1 MILRR
6 CVPWLICLSLLLG
19 VAFAEAASAEA
30 ICQTPRL
37 DLASKT
43 LLLED
48 PGAALTADQVFA
60 LPDSAFTPATRQHL
74 TRQYSHSA
82 FWLRTR
88 LLSDVGCKRW
98 LTVGDPRL
106 ADIQVHLWQGRAW
119 QTMRA
124 GSAYPLTQ
132 WPVRARQPTFPLEPS
147 AGQEL
152 TVLVRVASTSMIIIK
167 PELWSELGLLDHRQ
181 GGSMVDGMT
190 LGITLLMV
198 PFSFV
203 IGWLL
208 RSRLLVVHALSVLV
222 YAVLVSVVNG
232 YLIYFPSL
240 LPWSRELFWLLGLV
254 QYCLFFAY
262 IRVLLQVRQLPPR
275 WGQVYSLFM
284 LTVFACYLWMLV
296 DNVEGRALKDE
307 VLLFTY
313 LLIPTTLLAGWRRRF
328 AYSWLVYLVCGLF
341 MLPSLMRLLAVAGV
355 PWQTADDK
363 LSLASTLPGLLLL
376 ACTLVMEVGR
386 IRSRERRALADL
398 DNQQKA
404 EHERLEST
412 VAMRTRQL
420 RESLHARSLL
430 MARIS
435 HDLRSPLVS
444 IVNYARLLSPG
455 STQDYPRKIERNARQ
470 QLELIDEL
478 LEFSRSEL
486 QQLEIILAPGYLYGF
501 LREIEEEGGFL
512 AAQQNN
518 IFECRLDAGLPTLVQ
533 ADFRRLRQVL
543 INLLANAA
551 KFTRDGQVLFE
562 VQCLACDVES
572 ARLRFSVSD
581 TGIGIPA
588 EERKQL
594 LQPFWR
600 GREAER
606 YSGSGLGLSIV
617 SGLLQQMDSTL
628 SLDGSQPHGTRFSF
642 EVVFARAREEDLD
655 ISFRESEDVQVSGVG
670 RQILLVDDVE
680 QNREWLSDLLGGYG
694 FDVTAVM
701 DAEQALET
709 LQYGS
714 CDLLI
719 SDQVMPGMDGWA
731 LLAVVRE
738 RWPSLP
744 VLLYS
749 SAPAWRPPGYSA
761 DLNFD
766 AVLLK
771 PSDAV
776 ELLAT
781 IEQLAPESARTAG
794 AGPLPEVCRVLD
806 D

>member
-1 MILRR
+1 MVRR
-6 CVPWLICLSLLLG
+6 CVLWLICLSLLCG
-19 VAFAEAASAEA
+19 VAFAEAASTEA
-30 ICQTPRL
+30 ICQTPRF
-37 DLASKT
+37 DLAAQT

-48 PGAALTADQVFA
+48 PGATLTADQVLA
-60 LPDSAFTPATRQHL
+60 LPDSAFIPATRQNL

-88 LLSDVGCKRW
+88 LSSDAGCKRW

-106 ADIQVHLWQGRAW
+106 ADIQVHLWQGRDR

-124 GSAYPLTQ
+124 GSAYPVAQ
-132 WPVRARQPTFPLEPS
+132 WPVRARQPTFPLEPL

-152 TVLVRVASTSMIIIK
+152 TLLIRVVSSSMIIIK
-167 PELWSELGLLDHRQ
+167 PQLWSELGLLDHRQ
-181 GGSMVDGMT
+181 GGSLVDGMT

-208 RSRLLVVHALSVLV
+208 RSRLLVVHALSVSV
-222 YAVLVSVVNG
+222 YALLVSVVNG
-232 YLIYFPSL
+232 YLVHFPSL
-240 LPWSRELFWLLGLV
+240 LPWSHELFWLLGLV

-262 IRVLLQVRQLPPR
+262 IRVLLQVRQLPPC
-275 WGQVYSLFM
+275 WGQAYNLFI
-284 LTVFACYLWMLV
+284 LAVFACYLWMLV
-296 DNVEGRALKDE
+296 DNVQGRAMKDE
-307 VLLFTY
+307 LVLFAY
-313 LLIPTTLLAGWRRRF
+313 LLIPATFLAGWRRRF
-328 AYSWLVYLVCGLF
+328 DYSWLVYLVCGLF
-341 MLPSLMRLLAVAGV
+341 MLAGLMRLLAVAGV

-412 VAMRTRQL
+412 VATRTRQL
-420 RESLHARSLL
+420 RESLRARSLL

-444 IVNYARLLSPG
+444 IVDYARLLSSG
-455 STQDYPRKIERNARQ
+455 AVQDYSRKIERNARQ

-501 LREIEEEGGFL
+501 LREIEEEAGFL

-518 IFECRLDAGLPTLVQ
+518 AFECRLDPGLPTLVQ

-562 VQCLACDVES
+562 VHCLASDVAS

-588 EERKQL
+588 DERKQL

-617 SGLLQQMDSTL
+617 SGLLEQMDSRL
-628 SLDGSQPHGTRFSF
+628 SLDESQSRGARFSF
-642 EVVFARAREEDLD
+642 EVEFARAREEDLD
-655 ISFRESEDVQVSGVG
+655 ISFAQSQDMQVSGVG

-694 FDVTAVM
+694 FDVTAAS
-701 DAEQALET
+701 DAGQALEA
-709 LQYGS
+709 LRNEVY
-714 CDLLI
+714 DLLI
-719 SDQVMPGMDGWA
+719 SDQAMPGMDGWA

-738 RWPSLP
+738 RWPALP

-749 SAPAWRPPGYSA
+749 SAPALRPAVYPA

-771 PSDAV
+771 PSDAA

-781 IEQLAPESARTAG
+781 VERLAPESTRPAAAG
-794 AGPLPEVCRVLD
+794 SLPEVCRVLED
-806 D
+806 

>member
-1 MILRR
+1 MLRR
-6 CVPWLICLSLLLG
+6 CVLRLICLSLLLG

-30 ICQTPRL
+30 ICQAPRF
-37 DLASKT
+37 DLASQS

-48 PGAALTADQVFA
+48 PERALTADQVLA
-60 LPDSAFTPATRQHL
+60 LPDSAFIPATRQHL
-74 TRQYSHSA
+74 ARQYSHSA
-82 FWLRTR
+82 FWLRAR
-88 LLSDVGCKRW
+88 LSSDVECKRW

-106 ADIQVHLWQGRAW
+106 ADIQVHLRQGSDW

-132 WPVRARQPTFPLEPS
+132 WPVRARQPTFLLELA

-152 TVLVRVASTSMIIIK
+152 SVLIRVASGSMIIIK
-167 PELWSELGLLDHRQ
+167 PQLWSELALLDYRQ
-181 GGSMVDGMT
+181 GNSLVDGMT

-208 RSRLLVVHALSVLV
+208 RSRLLVVHALSVSV

-232 YLIYFPSL
+232 YLIHIPSL
-240 LPWSRELFWLLGLV
+240 LPWSGELFWLLGLV

-262 IRVLLQVRQLPPR
+262 IRVLLQVRQLPLY
-275 WGQVYSLFM
+275 WGQAYNLFI
-284 LTVFACYLWMLV
+284 LAVCACYLWMLI

-307 VLLFTY
+307 FVLFAY
-313 LLIPTTLLAGWRRRF
+313 LLIPATLLAGWRRRF
-328 AYSWLVYLVCGLF
+328 DYSWLVYLVCGLF
-341 MLPSLMRLLAVAGV
+341 TLAGLMRLLAVAGV
-355 PWQTADDK
+355 PWQSADDK

-386 IRSRERRALADL
+386 VRSRERRALADL

-420 RESLHARSLL
+420 RESLRARSLL

-444 IVNYARLLSPG
+444 IVDYARLLSAG
-455 STQDYPRKIERNARQ
+455 AVQDYPRKIERNARQ

-501 LREIEEEGGFL
+501 LREIEEEAGFL

-518 IFECRLDAGLPTLVQ
+518 AFECRLDPALPTLVQ

-562 VQCLACDVES
+562 VHCLASDAAS

-581 TGIGIPA
+581 SGIGIPA
-588 EERKQL
+588 DERKQL

-600 GREAER
+600 GRGVES

-628 SLDGSQPHGTRFSF
+628 SLDESQSRGSRFSF
-642 EVVFARAREEDLD
+642 EVEFARAREEDLD
-655 ISFRESEDVQVSGVG
+655 ISFAQSPDVQISGYG
-670 RQILLVDDVE
+670 RRILLVDDVE

-694 FDVTAVM
+694 FDVTAAS
-701 DAEQALET
+701 DAGQALEA
-709 LQYGS
+709 LRNEVY
-714 CDLLI
+714 DLLI
-719 SDQVMPGMDGWA
+719 SDQAMPGMDGWA

-738 RWPSLP
+738 RWPALP

-749 SAPAWRPPGYSA
+749 SAPALRPAVYPA
-761 DLNFD
+761 ELNFD

-771 PSDAV
+771 PSDAA

-781 IEQLAPESARTAG
+781 IERLAPESTRPAA
-794 AGPLPEVCRVLD
+794 ADSLSEVCRVLED
-806 D
+806 